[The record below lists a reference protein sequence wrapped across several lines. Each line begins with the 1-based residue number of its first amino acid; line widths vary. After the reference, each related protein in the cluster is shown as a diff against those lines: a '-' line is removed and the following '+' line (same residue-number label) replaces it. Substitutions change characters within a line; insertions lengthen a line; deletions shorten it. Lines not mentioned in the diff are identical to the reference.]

1 MAANHL
7 KGTIVNTGE
16 LSDLGIFGPA
26 SAEDPSLLSKPSL
39 VGLLTWFAYRRASGT
54 LNIVEKGSSQY
65 VLAIKD
71 GSLISLE
78 RKGLAFIDEVL
89 NNLVAEDVIS
99 AGDGA
104 KAQAEASSNNR
115 SVLQVLF
122 ESGACTPRALVESIR
137 VTKQTMLDKLFEMPE
152 AAFLWQEGSRAI
164 QASDP
169 VTIDLN
175 LFLVKLAR
183 ERSRT
188 AYFSELE
195 PFLGSY
201 MGRYPLKSKKL
212 TPAIAGV
219 ALTDK
224 ERRVVEEIGDGSIT
238 LKEVISL
245 SLLSRNMTARLFF
258 FCAMLGFVEFRKIP
272 LPKGG
277 VEALEEELQA
287 ALQRM
292 DAEDHFTRL
301 EIHWTSHP
309 KKLDA
314 AYQKMEQRY
323 GVKNKA
329 RRQSQQAAELSDQI
343 LNLMRES
350 LDVLTDQES
359 RRAYRR
365 EIMDETKLT
374 FGTDFLFKQAHLAKF
389 RGELGKAKEIIESA
403 IDVQPKQK
411 FIDFHRALGGE

>member
-1 MAANHL
+1 MTANHL

-26 SAEDPSLLSKPSL
+26 STEDPSLLKKPSL
-39 VGLLTWFAYRRASGT
+39 INLLTWVAYTRSSGT
-54 LNIVEKGSSQY
+54 LSIVSDKIQH

-78 RKGLAFIDEVL
+78 RKGLAFIEEVL

-104 KAQAEASSNNR
+104 NAQAEASANNR
-115 SVLQVLF
+115 SVLQILF

-137 VTKQTMLDKLFEMPE
+137 VTKQGLLDKLLEQPE
-152 AAFLWQEGSRAI
+152 AAFIWQEGARAI

-201 MGRYPLKSKKL
+201 MGRYPIKSKKL
-212 TPAIAGV
+212 TPAISGV

-224 ERRVVEEIGDGSIT
+224 ERRVLEEIADGSIT

-258 FCAMLGFVEFRKIP
+258 FSAMLGFVEFRKIP
-272 LPKGG
+272 VPKGG
-277 VEALEEELQA
+277 VGALEEELSA
-287 ALQRM
+287 AFQRM

-309 KKLDA
+309 GKLTA
-314 AYQKMEQRY
+314 AFDKMNDRY
-323 GVKNKA
+323 GPKNKV
-329 RRQSQQAAELSDQI
+329 RRQSQRAAELSDQI
-343 LNLMRES
+343 LGLMRES
-350 LDVLTDQES
+350 IEALNDQER
-359 RRAYRR
+359 RRAYRH

-389 RGELGKAKEIIESA
+389 RGEIGKAKEIIESA

-411 FIDFHRALGGE
+411 FIDFRRALGGE